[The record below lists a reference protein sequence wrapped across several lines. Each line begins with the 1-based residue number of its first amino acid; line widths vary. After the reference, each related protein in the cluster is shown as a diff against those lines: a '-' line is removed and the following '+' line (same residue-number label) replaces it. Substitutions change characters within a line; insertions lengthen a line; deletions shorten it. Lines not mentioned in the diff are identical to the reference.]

1 MNKPTM
7 IQNFLKENMA
17 EYNLYLAYVG
27 IFVNENQEFA
37 SVSQKGYDFSF
48 DNNFVNAFKILD
60 NTNKKVLQED
70 SKLGD
75 LKSFY
80 SSYNTNSYY
89 CGLINEYYLLIVFN
103 SGFTNI
109 AFLVD
114 LVKRINAEFNRVIK
128 I

>member
-1 MNKPTM
+1 MNKSAM

-17 EYNLYLAYVG
+17 DYNIYIAYIGV
-27 IFVNENQEFA
+27 FVNENQEFA

-48 DNNFVNAFKILD
+48 DNNFVNSFKILD
-60 NTNKKVLQED
+60 NTNKKVMKENT
-70 SKLGD
+70 KLGE

-89 CGLINEYYLLIVFN
+89 CGLLNEYYLLIVFN
-103 SGFTNI
+103 SGFSNM

-114 LVKRINAEFNRVIK
+114 LVKRITAEFNRVMK